1 MIGRRY
7 AISACRQA
15 GFRDLA
21 SLPAL
26 PLLQSEAIPQ
36 KDDPL
41 FGAAL
46 DQLPASGKTATQ
58 PHVQTGGR
66 KAAIALLTSFLR
78 DRSQFYIKNLAS
90 PSQGPDTSMRLSP
103 HLAWGTMSSREVEAS
118 IRNYLANPEND
129 ITPAKRRG
137 CRAVMSRLAWR
148 CHFMQKLEDQ
158 PDIEW
163 AAMHPLY
170 ETVRDDTDEDAS
182 RKAAYLAAWKAGQTG
197 YPMIDACMRSLN
209 SSRLDHFSD
218 AGDAGQFCQLS
229 SMARLAVNRALSG
242 AIIYRL

>member
-1 MIGRRY
+1 
-7 AISACRQA
+7 
-15 GFRDLA
+15 
-21 SLPAL
+21 
-26 PLLQSEAIPQ
+26 
-36 KDDPL
+36 
-41 FGAAL
+41 
-46 DQLPASGKTATQ
+46 
-58 PHVQTGGR
+58 
-66 KAAIALLTSFLR
+66 
-78 DRSQFYIKNLAS
+78 
-90 PSQGPDTSMRLSP
+90 MRLSP

-118 IRNYLANPEND
+118 IRNYLGNPENN

-197 YPMIDACMRSLN
+197 YPMIDACMRSLIIK
-209 SSRLDHFSD
+209 
-218 AGDAGQFCQLS
+218 AGSLFGCGRCWSVLP
-229 SMARLAVNRALSG
+229 
-242 AIIYRL
+242 AIIYGSIGG